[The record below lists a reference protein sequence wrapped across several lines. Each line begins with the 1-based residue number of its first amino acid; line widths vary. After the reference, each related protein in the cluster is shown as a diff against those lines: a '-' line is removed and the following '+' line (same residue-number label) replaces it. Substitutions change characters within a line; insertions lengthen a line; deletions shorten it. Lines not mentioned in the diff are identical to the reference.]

1 MNSVPPDSATSLLD
15 EAALPLVALAELARR
30 EAHRPRP
37 VYLAHKWFAR
47 RFGTAMRALLVGSQT
62 STEKE
67 FWATFEKGGPL
78 TGATVADLFIGGGTS
93 LYEASRLGAHVV
105 GADIDPVA
113 CAVTEFELTAHR
125 YPNPWDAFDEVNN
138 ALNDQQSLY
147 STVGPDGDARIGLHY
162 FWVQEVTCARC
173 DLTFDAHPHH
183 RVALDGDGQVVFC
196 RACGDIHRV
205 GGDVTTLD
213 CACGERTALAEGT
226 VQRGVATCP
235 ACQHSEALIEHARR
249 TGERPTFRLFA
260 IESIA
265 AGSSSTRAVPIRDR
279 VIHRPSDLDFKN
291 LATAQADL
299 ADERALL
306 PMRAI
311 PHLGRSD
318 NRLTAYG
325 YTSYT
330 QLFNNRQLL
339 HANRLLAVIGS
350 LPEEHRLPYALAF
363 SNHLTSNCTLTR
375 YTERWRQVT
384 PLFSL
389 RAFAHSTRPVELNPW
404 LRGTGRGTFPNALR
418 KVANAI
424 SYAKAP
430 REYSKTGFVDSP
442 LPDGDRTVHIYNDDS
457 RALIQ
462 IPDASVDIV
471 LTDPPYLDNIDYS
484 ELADFFVPWL
494 AAAGA
499 ITDPG
504 GPSAASL
511 ATKGRGAD
519 HAPLFQA
526 GLRDC
531 FREAA
536 RILKPG
542 GRLIFTFQ
550 HKAPGAWSALGGALR
565 ETGLR
570 YVTVFPLRGDSEMSL
585 HRHQGSSVWD
595 AVFVLAKDDA
605 EPVRRDAIRSSSVLD
620 TVRAEASRW
629 AKTLQLADPDTANL
643 RRALAVAAFLDDDE
657 PTDDEV
663 ITLEHAVADVS

>member
-1 MNSVPPDSATSLLD
+1 MNTVLPDSAPSLLD
-15 EAALPLVALAELARR
+15 SAALPLVELAELARR

-62 STEKE
+62 STEKD
-67 FWATFEKGGPL
+67 FWTTFEQGGPL
-78 TGATVADLFIGGGTS
+78 TGTTVADLFIGGGTS

-113 CAVTEFELTAHR
+113 CAVTEFELAAHR
-125 YPNPWDAFDEVNN
+125 FADPWDAFEDLASSLE
-138 ALNDQQSLY
+138 AQRSLY
-147 STVGPDGDARIGLHY
+147 ATIGPDGDDRVGLHY
-162 FWVQEVTCARC
+162 FWVQQVTCGHC
-173 DLTFDAHPHH
+173 EVTFDAHPNH
-183 RVALDGDGQVVFC
+183 RIALDGNDQIVFC
-196 RACGDIHRV
+196 RGCGEVHRV
-205 GGDVTTLD
+205 GGDATKLNCSCGATTD
-213 CACGERTALAEGT
+213 IDSGT
-226 VQRGVATCP
+226 VLRGIATCP
-235 ACQHSEALIEHARR
+235 DCEHSEALIEHARR
-249 TGERPTFRLFA
+249 TRKRPSFRLFA

-265 AGSSSTRAVPIRDR
+265 AGYSSTRAVPIRDR
-279 VIHRPSDLDFKN
+279 IIHRPSELDFEN
-291 LATAQADL
+291 LTTAQADL
-299 ADERALL
+299 VDEQDLL
-306 PMRAI
+306 PSRRI

-325 YTSYT
+325 YTFYT
-330 QLFNNRQLL
+330 QLFNARQLL
-339 HANRLLAVIGS
+339 HANRLLAAIGS

-363 SNHLTSNCTLTR
+363 SNHLTSNCNLTR

-424 SYAKAP
+424 SYAKGP
-430 REYSKTGFVDSP
+430 REYTASGFVDSP
-442 LPDGDRTVHIYNDDS
+442 LPDGERTVQVLNADS
-457 RALIQ
+457 RALTQ

-494 AAAGA
+494 AAAGV

-504 GPSAASL
+504 GPSSASL
-511 ATKGRGAD
+511 ATKGRGTD
-519 HAPLFQA
+519 HAPLFEA

-542 GRLIFTFQ
+542 GRLVFTFQ
-550 HKAPGAWSALGGALR
+550 HKAPSAWSALGGALR

-570 YVTVFPLRGDSEMSL
+570 HVTVFPLRGDSEMSL

-595 AVFVLAKDDA
+595 AVFVLAKEEA
-605 EPVRRDAIRSSSVLD
+605 APVRDEARRSPLVLE
-620 TVRAEASRW
+620 TVVAEASRW
-629 AKTLQLADPDTANL
+629 AETLELAEPDVANL
-643 RRALAVAAFLDDDE
+643 RRALAVAAFLDDDTA
-657 PTDDEV
+657 TDDEV
-663 ITLEHAVADVS
+663 ITLDRAVADVS